1 MRKTTTQRPLILA
14 SASPR
19 RRELLGLLGLPFSIR
34 RAMIDESLYPDE
46 NPVAAV
52 LRLAQQKAETVARDQ
67 RWINAPIVI
76 GSDTIV
82 ALDGKVLG
90 KPKSEADA
98 EMTLRRLRGREH
110 QVYTALSLIT
120 APGTAP
126 LDCVAETQVP
136 MRHYDDHEIML
147 YVRSGDPFDKAG
159 AYAIQNR
166 SFQPVVNLSGCYAN
180 VMGLPLCHLA
190 CLLTGLGVAP
200 GADVPSVCQARLEYD
215 CDVYD
220 QVKTCVSQQEV
231 V

>member
-1 MRKTTTQRPLILA
+1 MLNATQRPLILA

-19 RRELLGLLGLPFSIR
+19 RRELLGLFGLPFSIH
-34 RAMIDESLYPDE
+34 RAMIDEGLYPDE

-52 LRLAQQKAETVARDQ
+52 LRLAQQKAKTIAQNQ
-67 RWINAPIVI
+67 RWIDAPIVI
-76 GSDTIV
+76 GSATVV
-82 ALDGKVLG
+82 ALDGEVLG
-90 KPKSEADA
+90 KPKSAAEA
-98 EMTLRRLRGREH
+98 ERTLRRLRGREH
-110 QVYTALSLIT
+110 QVYTALSLIS

-136 MRHYDDHEIML
+136 MRHYNDDEITL

-200 GADVPSVCQARLEYD
+200 AADVPSVCQARLKYD
-215 CDVYD
+215 CDIFDRVRA
-220 QVKTCVSQQEV
+220 CIPQQEAA
-231 V
+231 